1 MSGREGGPDAAAA
14 AAAARVLESSA
25 DYRVLRRFVP
35 HDHFADPAPG
45 AAIGRAVV
53 IDTETT
59 GTDVQ
64 GDAVIELALVVFE
77 YDTASGAVLRIVDVY
92 DGLEDPGR
100 EIPPS
105 STAIHGITDDM
116 VAGHRLD
123 DARVE
128 ALLQGAQWVIAHN
141 AGFDRQMIER
151 RMSVFEKQ
159 RWACSL
165 ADVTWERE
173 GFPGA
178 KLQYLA
184 IHLGFF
190 YEGHRS
196 EIDCRA
202 LLEVLS
208 RPLPSSG
215 EVALGVLLRSAA
227 ESRLR
232 LWATNSA
239 FETKDVL
246 RGRGYRWDAA
256 RRCWHIV
263 ISGRDAAV
271 EEATWLKSE
280 IFGGRQVEIEVE
292 VLDATVRFSARPGLR
307 RRRML

>member
-1 MSGREGGPDAAAA
+1 MSDEQARLD
-14 AAAARVLESSA
+14 AAARVLESSA
-25 DYRVLRRFVP
+25 EYRVLRRLVA
-35 HDHFADPAPG
+35 HEAFAEPAPG
-45 AAIGRAVV
+45 ATVARAAI

-64 GDAVIELALVVFE
+64 VDAVIELAVVVFE
-77 YDTASGAVLRIVDVY
+77 YDAATGTVLRIVDVY
-92 DGLEDPGR
+92 DDLEDPGR

-105 STAIHGITDDM
+105 STAIHGITDEM
-116 VAGHRLD
+116 VAGQRID

-128 ALLQGAQWVIAHN
+128 TMLRGVQWVIAHN
-141 AGFDRQMIER
+141 AGFDRPMIER
-151 RMSVFEKQ
+151 RLAVFEKQ

-165 ADVTWERE
+165 ADVSWDRE

-208 RPLPSSG
+208 RTLPNSG
-215 EVALGVLLRSAA
+215 EVALGALLRSAA

-232 LWATNSA
+232 LWATHSA

-246 RGRGYRWDAA
+246 RARGYRWDAA

-263 ISGRDAAV
+263 ITGRDAAV
-271 EEATWLKSE
+271 EEAGWLKAE
-280 IFGGRQVEIEVE
+280 VFGGRHAEIEVE
-292 VLDATVRFSARPGLR
+292 VLDPTVRFSARPGPR
-307 RRRML
+307 RKRML

>member
-1 MSGREGGPDAAAA
+1 MEDMLKRADFD
-14 AAAARVLESSA
+14 AAARVLESSA
-25 DYRVLRRFVP
+25 DYRVLRRFAA
-35 HDHFADPAPG
+35 HDAFAGPAPG
-45 AAIGRAVV
+45 AGVARAAI

-64 GDAVIELALVVFE
+64 VDAVIELAVVVFE
-77 YDTASGAVLRIVDVY
+77 YDAATGAVLRIVDVY

-100 EIPPS
+100 EIPPA
-105 STAIHGITDDM
+105 STEIHGITDEM
-116 VAGHRLD
+116 VAGQRID
-123 DARVE
+123 DARVV
-128 ALLQGAQWVIAHN
+128 AMLQGVQWVIAHN
-141 AGFDRQMIER
+141 AGFDRPMIER
-151 RMSVFEKQ
+151 RMPAFEKQ

-165 ADVTWERE
+165 ADVDWERE

-208 RPLPSSG
+208 RPLPKSG
-215 EVALGVLLRSAA
+215 EVALGALLRSAA

-232 LWATNSA
+232 LWATHSA
-239 FETKDVL
+239 FETKDAL

-263 ISGRDAAV
+263 ITGREPAVAEAA
-271 EEATWLKSE
+271 WLKSE
-280 IFGGRQVEIEVE
+280 IYGGRHAEIEVE
-292 VLDATVRFSARPGLR
+292 VLDPTVRFSARPGVKR
-307 RRRML
+307 KRML